1 MIVYPKERY
10 TNKLSKKSDDLFT
23 VPKAYFSI
31 VNAFLNSKKILN
43 ISPINVNGKI
53 ISNLKKKAE
62 LFNSRFAFQWT
73 QIDNS
78 SVLSPLEYQ
87 TNGPLAS
94 ANIKEDVIYLILKN
108 LNF

>member
-31 VNAFLNSKKILN
+31 VNAKKILN

-78 SVLSPLEYQ
+78 SVL
-87 TNGPLAS
+87 
-94 ANIKEDVIYLILKN
+94 
-108 LNF
+108 